1 MASDAQRWA
10 WHARRAEAA
19 ERLAAAERCFRR
31 RRQEGIVVGARLLVL
46 YCKVRLTGLFGQTRL
61 ECLLKSNIQVFPGV
75 GKLVISM
82 LKGTSFWEEAGCDLS
97 LHDTEQKCSSLLSSH
112 A

>member
-31 RRQEGIVVGARLLVL
+31 RRQEGIVVGVCLLVL
-46 YCKVRLTGLFGQTRL
+46 TA
-61 ECLLKSNIQVFPGV
+61 KSG
-75 GKLVISM
+75 
-82 LKGTSFWEEAGCDLS
+82 
-97 LHDTEQKCSSLLSSH
+97 
-112 A
+112 